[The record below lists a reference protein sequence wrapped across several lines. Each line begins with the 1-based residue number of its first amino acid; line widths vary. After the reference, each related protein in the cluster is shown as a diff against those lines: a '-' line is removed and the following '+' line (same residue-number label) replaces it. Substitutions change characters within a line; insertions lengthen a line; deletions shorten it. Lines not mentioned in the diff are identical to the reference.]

1 MTIDTRAGKLL
12 AWEIE
17 SGRPL
22 PMGIPEILAAED
34 AGLIVDLDTGEI
46 LTDVTVSSTVLGQA
60 WCVLCDMEVAA

>member
-1 MTIDTRAGKLL
+1 MTIDTRAGELL

-60 WCVLCDMEVAA
+60 WCVVTGMEVTQ